1 VDGVPLLAHALRAVP
16 EAVPCVVVGPR
27 WQDDAGLPRAAG
39 LIWALEGRRFGG
51 PAVALGAGL
60 DHLPDDV
67 EDVLVL
73 AADQPFAASAVRVL
87 IALRERLTRP
97 EGPQCCLAVDGAGV
111 RQPLLGLYARG
122 PLRRA
127 VEAAGAEAAGAGA
140 ARAAGGAPSMRS
152 VLAGLRVLEVAVP
165 EGSTFDVDT
174 PADLRA
180 AEARRPPG

>member
-1 VDGVPLLAHALRAVP
+1 MDGVPLLAHALRAVP

-27 WQDDAGLPRAAG
+27 RPDDAGLPRAAS
-39 LIWALEGRRFGG
+39 LVWALEGRRFGG

-87 IALRERLTRP
+87 IALRERLTLP

-127 VEAAGAEAAGAGA
+127 VEAAAAEAAGAEAAG
-140 ARAAGGAPSMRS
+140 RAPSMRS

-180 AEARRPPG
+180 AEARRPPQ